1 MRRRDFIKGIA
12 GSATAW
18 PLAARA
24 QRPERKRRVVVL
36 MGGLSSG
43 DPGAQAE
50 AGALEEGLRELGW
63 KLGGNIDL
71 DYRWPGAE
79 LNQLSVAANEI
90 VAIRPDVVVSRST
103 PATATIR
110 NRGVPIIFVLVTD
123 PKGSGFVQDLGR
135 PGDALTGF
143 SALEASVGGKWLGL
157 LKEAAPAVTRVSILF
172 NPETA
177 PFADGYLNSARAVA
191 RTLGATIVSAP
202 CGSASDIEAAFAAR
216 SREGGGGVIGIADT
230 FITEHRD
237 LIVALA
243 ARYRLPAVY
252 GNRIFVPLGGLLAY
266 SADFPDIFHRAA
278 GYVDRI
284 LKGEKPGNLPVQ
296 APSKYVLTVNLK
308 TAKALGLSIPQS
320 LLATAD
326 EVIE

>member
-1 MRRRDFIKGIA
+1 MRRRDFIRGIV

-18 PLAARA
+18 PLAVRA
-24 QRPERKRRVVVL
+24 QHPERKRRVAVL
-36 MGGLSSG
+36 MGGLFSG
-43 DPGAQAE
+43 DPGGHAE
-50 AGALEEGLRELGW
+50 AGALEEGLTELGW

-79 LNQLSVAANEI
+79 LDQVSVAANEI
-90 VAIRPDVVVSRST
+90 VAMRPDVVVSRST

-110 NRGVPIIFVLVTD
+110 NRGVPIVFVLVTD

-135 PGDALTGF
+135 PGGTLTGF
-143 SALEASVGGKWLGL
+143 STFEASVGGKWLGL
-157 LKEAAPAVTRVSILF
+157 LKEASPAVTHVSILF

-177 PFADGYLNSARAVA
+177 PFADGYLHSAQAVA
-191 RTLGATIVSAP
+191 QTLGAAIVSAP
-202 CGSASDIEAAFAAR
+202 CGSTADIEAAFAAR
-216 SREGGGGVIGIADT
+216 SRESGGGVIGIADT

-237 LIVALA
+237 LIIALA
-243 ARYRLPAVY
+243 ARYRLPAIY

-284 LKGEKPGNLPVQ
+284 LRGARPGELPVQ
-296 APSKYVLTVNLK
+296 APAKFTLSVNLK
-308 TAKALGLSIPQS
+308 AARAIGLALPEALI
-320 LLATAD
+320 ARAD

>member
-123 PKGSGFVQDLGR
+123 PKGSGFVQDLGQ

-143 SALEASVGGKWLGL
+143 SIFEASVGGKWLGL
-157 LKEAAPAVTRVSILF
+157 LKEAAPAVTHVSILF

-177 PFADGYLNSARAVA
+177 PFADGYLHSAQAVA
-191 RTLGATIVSAP
+191 PTLGATIVSAP

-216 SREGGGGVIGIADT
+216 SPGGGGGVIGIADT

-296 APSKYVLTVNLK
+296 APSKYALTVNLK
-308 TAKALGLSIPQS
+308 TAKTLGLSIPQS
-320 LLATAD
+320 LLAIAD

>member
-12 GSATAW
+12 GSAVAC
-18 PLAARA
+18 PLLARA
-24 QRPERKRRVVVL
+24 QRPERKRRVAVL
-36 MGGLSSG
+36 MGGLSLG
-43 DPGAQAE
+43 DPGGRAE
-50 AGALEEGLRELGW
+50 AGALEEGLTELGR

-143 SALEASVGGKWLGL
+143 SIFEASVGGKWLGL
-157 LKEAAPAVTRVSILF
+157 LKEAAPAVTHVSILF

-177 PFADGYLNSARAVA
+177 PFADGYLHSAQAVA
-191 RTLGATIVSAP
+191 PTLGATIVSAP

-266 SADFPDIFHRAA
+266 SADLPDIFHRAA

-284 LKGEKPGNLPVQ
+284 LKGEKFGNLPVQ

>member
-79 LNQLSVAANEI
+79 LDQLSVAANEI
-90 VAIRPDVVVSRST
+90 VAMRPDVVVSRST

-191 RTLGATIVSAP
+191 RRWW
-202 CGSASDIEAAFAAR
+202 R
-216 SREGGGGVIGIADT
+216 S
-230 FITEHRD
+230 HR
-237 LIVALA
+237 
-243 ARYRLPAVY
+243 
-252 GNRIFVPLGGLLAY
+252 
-266 SADFPDIFHRAA
+266 HC
-278 GYVDRI
+278 
-284 LKGEKPGNLPVQ
+284 
-296 APSKYVLTVNLK
+296 
-308 TAKALGLSIPQS
+308 
-320 LLATAD
+320 
-326 EVIE
+326 

>member
-1 MRRRDFIKGIA
+1 MRRRDFFKVIA
-12 GSATAW
+12 GLAVTW
-18 PLAARA
+18 PLVARA
-24 QRPERKRRVVVL
+24 QRPERKRHVAVL

-43 DPGAQAE
+43 DPGGQAE
-50 AGALEEGLRELGW
+50 AGALEEGLTELGW
-63 KLGGNIDL
+63 KPGGNIDL

-79 LNQLSVAANEI
+79 LGQLSVAANEI
-90 VAIRPDVVVSRST
+90 VAMRPDVVVSRTT
-103 PATATIR
+103 PATTVIR
-110 NRGVPIIFVLVTD
+110 NRGVPIVFVLVTD

-135 PGDALTGF
+135 PGDSLTGF
-143 SALEASVGGKWLGL
+143 STFEDSMGGKWLGL
-157 LKEAAPAVTRVSILF
+157 LKEAAPAVTHVSILF

-177 PFADGYLNSARAVA
+177 PFADGYLHSAQAVG
-191 RTLGATIVSAP
+191 RTLGATIVAAP
-202 CGSASDIEAAFAAR
+202 CGSAADIEAAFAAR

-237 LIVALA
+237 LIIALA

-252 GNRIFVPLGGLLAY
+252 GNRIFVPFGGLLAY

-278 GYVDRI
+278 GYIDRI

-296 APSKYVLTVNLK
+296 APAKYALTVNLK
-308 TAKALGLSIPQS
+308 TAKGLGLSIPAS
-320 LLATAD
+320 MLATAD